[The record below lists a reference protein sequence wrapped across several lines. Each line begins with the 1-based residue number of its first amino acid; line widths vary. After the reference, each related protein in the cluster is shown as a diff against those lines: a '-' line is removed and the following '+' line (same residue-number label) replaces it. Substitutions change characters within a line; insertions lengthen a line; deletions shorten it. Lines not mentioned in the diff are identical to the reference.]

1 MLPAISSD
9 LPAYLQPPKVGEEN
23 RRTSSDEFGPAAEV
37 ELSEDRAV
45 SSQSLQ
51 PGTGIYGPDGRFV
64 ESAARR
70 EVQDQPRSGNEA
82 GPPRT
87 EDSADAIVAA
97 PKAADQDADA
107 APADAQLGSAPEV
120 LSPAESTPARDR
132 ELALANFD
140 TIIPPAAREE
150 LKALADHV
158 SRAAAQR
165 QLDRD
170 QYHEMADLMTRLGRH
185 PDAMRALAEAESLEK
200 TTKDAPSDEAP
211 SMLEQLT
218 GA

>member
-37 ELSEDRAV
+37 ELSEDKAV
-45 SSQSLQ
+45 SSQSSQ

-70 EVQDQPRSGNEA
+70 EVQDQPRSSNEA

-87 EDSADAIVAA
+87 EDSADAIGAA

-107 APADAQLGSAPEV
+107 APADAQLGSAPEM

-170 QYHEMADLMTRLGRH
+170 QYHEMADLMSRLGRH
-185 PDAMRALAEAESLEK
+185 PDAARARAEAQSMEQSGSGE
-200 TTKDAPSDEAP
+200 EADQ
-211 SMLEQLT
+211 SQSVLSQLVQ
-218 GA
+218 A